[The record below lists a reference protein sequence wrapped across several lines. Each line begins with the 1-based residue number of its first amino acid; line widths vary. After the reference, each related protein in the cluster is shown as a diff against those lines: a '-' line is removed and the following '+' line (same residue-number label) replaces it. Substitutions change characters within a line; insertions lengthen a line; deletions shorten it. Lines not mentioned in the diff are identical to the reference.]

1 MNPSFLWDKKEDT
14 FMKNEIYSVA
24 YNDKYGDGFSETEP
38 WIISDF
44 GNDLKG
50 CKIKANELVRQLCK
64 NVTIFKCNKLPEI
77 VTWDY
82 VKSHQ
87 I

>member
-1 MNPSFLWDKKEDT
+1 
-14 FMKNEIYSVA
+14 MKNEIYSIA
-24 YNDKYGDGFSETEP
+24 YNDKYGNGFSETEP

-44 GNDLKG
+44 GNNLKM
-50 CKIKANELVRQLCK
+50 CETKANKLIRRWCK

-82 VKSHQ
+82 VKAHQ

>member
-1 MNPSFLWDKKEDT
+1 
-14 FMKNEIYSVA
+14 MKNEIYSVS
-24 YNDKYGDGFSETEP
+24 YNDKYGEGFSEIEP

-44 GNDLKG
+44 GNDLKK
-50 CKIKANELVRQLCK
+50 CRIKANELIRECCK
-64 NVTIFKCNKLPEI
+64 NVTIFKCSELPEI

-82 VKSHQ
+82 VKTHQ